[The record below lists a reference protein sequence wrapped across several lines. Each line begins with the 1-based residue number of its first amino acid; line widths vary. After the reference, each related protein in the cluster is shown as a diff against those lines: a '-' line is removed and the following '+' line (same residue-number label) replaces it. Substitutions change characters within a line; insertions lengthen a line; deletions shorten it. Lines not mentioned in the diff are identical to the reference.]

1 MPSKLQS
8 PARQRPKMPRI
19 SEEMRRLAVLL
30 GQELASWPEVS
41 MRPMFGMEAYYR
53 GNKIFAALPRTRAMG
68 TRDSIAFKL
77 PRGLPADGRLQSLE
91 LLGSVWKTFELSS
104 ASDLNDALR
113 LLEMAYRQ
121 AK

>member
-1 MPSKLQS
+1 
-8 PARQRPKMPRI
+8 
-19 SEEMRRLAVLL
+19 
-30 GQELASWPEVS
+30 

-68 TRDSIAFKL
+68 TRDSIACKL
-77 PRGLPADGRLQSLE
+77 PRGLPGDPRLQSLE
-91 LLGSVWKTFELSS
+91 LLGAVWKTFELNS
-104 ASDLNDALR
+104 ASDLNEALR

>member
-1 MPSKLQS
+1 
-8 PARQRPKMPRI
+8 MPRI

-41 MRPMFGMEAYYR
+41 MRPMFGMEGYYR

-77 PRGLPADGRLQSLE
+77 PRGLPGDPRLQSLE
-91 LLGSVWKTFELSS
+91 LLGAVWKTFELDS

>member
-1 MPSKLQS
+1 MP
-8 PARQRPKMPRI
+8 RQTVVPLRERPKMPRV

-30 GQELASWPEVS
+30 GQELASWPQVKV
-41 MRPMFGMEAYYR
+41 RPMFGMQAYYR
-53 GNKIFAALPRTRAMG
+53 GGKIFAALPRTRAMG

-77 PRGLPADGRLQSLE
+77 PRGVEHDRSLQSRDLPGA
-91 LLGSVWKTFELSS
+91 LWKTFELAS

-113 LLEMAYRQ
+113 LLELAYQQ